1 MNKHHFSTAE
11 DPSGQ
16 YDGEANKAIVNS
28 GRTRLVAKPRLRVCF
43 INKELYE
50 AFTRKY
56 SLPMIADYGKLRECA
71 SIHDVAFQFAIMSA
85 LNRFGEDNYAL
96 NPWSYSMDGPANIY
110 DDSGFAP
117 LTQAQTHEVQYSVHP
132 IGYAQSTLEA
142 AQAYLNGQTED
153 ECESSDVVEVIGSIE
168 DTTPYYRTFLAAGVL
183 YIVVREG
190 FLKHLKSTE
199 ATLAFYRQ
207 VLKTLLTIHEVADV
221 NDSVWYRGYTAT
233 LSAM

>member
-11 DPSGQ
+11 DSGGQ
-16 YDGEANKAIVNS
+16 YGGEPNKAIVNR
-28 GRTRLVAKPRLRVCF
+28 GRDRLVAKPRLRVCF

-56 SLPMIADYGKLRECA
+56 SLPMITDYGKLRECA
-71 SIHDVAFQFAIMSA
+71 SVHDVAFQFAIMSA
-85 LNRFGEDNYAL
+85 LNRFGEDNYTL
-96 NPWSYSMDGPANIY
+96 NPWSYSLDAPASIY
-110 DDSGFAP
+110 DDSAFAP
-117 LTQAQTHEVQYSVHP
+117 LTQAQAHEIQYSVHP

-142 AQAYLNGQTED
+142 AQAYLYAQGED
-153 ECESSDVVEVIGSIE
+153 EGESSDVAEVIGSIE
-168 DTTPYYRTFLAAGVL
+168 DTTPYYRTFLAAGIL

-221 NDSVWYRGYTAT
+221 NDSVWYRGYIAT
-233 LSAM
+233 LSAK